1 MKKSHEH
8 HSQQRQQRQ
17 NSTKVTEHKK
27 WNYQKWVSHFL
38 YLLRKFLR
46 KWVSLHLSL
55 TNHLRLNAFKRPRL
69 STVLWDIV
77 IFLVCVA
84 AEVLGQMFL
93 EDCNLKKGCSLCLKL
108 QLGRINEICG
118 QEAYSKTNLA
128 LHIIKEAQIKSVE
141 LMSVAT

>member
-1 MKKSHEH
+1 MGFS
-8 HSQQRQQRQ
+8 
-17 NSTKVTEHKK
+17 
-27 WNYQKWVSHFL
+27 
-38 YLLRKFLR
+38 
-46 KWVSLHLSL
+46 LSL
-55 TNHLRLNAFKRPRL
+55 PSQEIPTKMGFFTPFTYEPSSSQCLQKTSPFHCALGHC
-69 STVLWDIV
+69 D
-77 IFLVCVA
+77 FLGLCSCRSF
-84 AEVLGQMFL
+84 GMFL